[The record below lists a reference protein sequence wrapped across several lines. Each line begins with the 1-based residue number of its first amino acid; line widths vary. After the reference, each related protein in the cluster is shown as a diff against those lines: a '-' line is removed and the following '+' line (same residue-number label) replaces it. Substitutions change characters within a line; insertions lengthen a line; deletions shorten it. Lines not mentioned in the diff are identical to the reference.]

1 MKCAAKRIISVLLS
15 LIILIGLTAGFTVFA
30 DNEPSVKLS
39 YKLDFES
46 DDKDLTFT
54 PSVSDYYNFNS
65 GDISA
70 DYISFGLSRGNKLL
84 MSLYDADSDGDSTV
98 HIDGSFYLDEGVEY
112 TISSFAYD
120 IEFQKESND
129 EHSIVSEFVK
139 HSITVT
145 SDAMSIEPTGV
156 DIRMHSRYDDKIY
169 VGETLTVTANIIPT
183 GANIRSLTPT
193 ISDESVI
200 VIDRMYIDIDMSRV
214 TTFEVVGK
222 GTSTVTF
229 TEPESGITA
238 ELEIT
243 VKGGRF
249 EFAMRRLGDFIK
261 NIIKMIMMWF
271 Y

>member
-1 MKCAAKRIISVLLS
+1 MKNATKRITSVLLS
-15 LIILIGLTAGFTVFA
+15 LIMLIGLTMFFTVFA

-70 DYISFGLSRGNKLL
+70 DYISFGIFRGDKLF

-120 IEFQKESND
+120 IKVQKESND
-129 EHSIVSEFVK
+129 ENSYAFEFVK

-145 SDAMSIEPTGV
+145 SDAMSIEPTGI

-169 VGETLTVTANIIPT
+169 IGEILTVTANIIPT
-183 GANIRSLTPT
+183 GANIRSLTQT

-200 VIDRMYIDIDMSRV
+200 VLESMETYLDLSRV
-214 TTFEVVGK
+214 LTFEVVGK

-229 TEPESGITA
+229 TEPESGVTA

-249 EFAMRRLGDFIK
+249 EFAMRRFGDFIK
-261 NIIKMIMMWF
+261 RIIEMIRIWF
-271 Y
+271 S

>member
-1 MKCAAKRIISVLLS
+1 MKCATKRIISVLLS

-30 DNEPSVKLS
+30 DNKPSVKLS
-39 YKLDFES
+39 YKLDFENE
-46 DDKDLTFT
+46 DDTVTFT

-65 GDISA
+65 GDVNA
-70 DYISFGLSRGNKLL
+70 DVFLFELRREDKVL
-84 MSLYDADSDGDSTV
+84 MRLQDVKSEKDSTV
-98 HIDGSFYLDEGVEY
+98 NIDGSFYLDEGVEY
-112 TISSFAYD
+112 TIFTIVYNYGHETDDPNGPVTSF
-120 IEFQKESND
+120 
-129 EHSIVSEFVK
+129 EFVK

-156 DIRMHSRYDDKIY
+156 DVRMYSRYDDKIY

-200 VIDRMYIDIDMSRV
+200 VINRMYIDIDMSRV

-222 GTSTVTF
+222 GTSVVTF

-243 VKGGRF
+243 VTGSRF
-249 EFAMRRLGDFIK
+249 EYTMRRFGDFIK

>member
-1 MKCAAKRIISVLLS
+1 MKNTSKRITSILLS
-15 LIILIGLTAGFTVFA
+15 LIMLIGLTAGFAVFA
-30 DNEPSVKLS
+30 GNETSVKLS
-39 YKLDFES
+39 YKLDFETEG
-46 DDKDLTFT
+46 DTVTFT

-65 GDISA
+65 GDINA
-70 DYISFGLSRGNKLL
+70 DYISFGLYRGDKLL
-84 MSLYDADSDGDSTV
+84 MSLYDTDFDEDSTV
-98 HIDGSFYLDEGVEY
+98 NIDGSFYLDKDVEY
-112 TISSFAYD
+112 TISSDVYYF
-120 IEFQKESND
+120 ERGND
-129 EHSIVSEFVK
+129 EPDAPAITFEFVK

-156 DIRMHSRYDDKIY
+156 DVRMYSRYADKIY
-169 VGETLTVTANIIPT
+169 VGETLTVTANILPT

-193 ISDESVI
+193 ISDTDVI

-222 GTSTVTF
+222 GTSVVTF

-243 VKGGRF
+243 VKGSRF
-249 EFAMRRLGDFIK
+249 EYTMRRFGDFIK

-271 Y
+271 C

>member
-1 MKCAAKRIISVLLS
+1 MKNSSKRITSILLS
-15 LIILIGLTAGFTVFA
+15 LIMIIGLTAGFTVFA
-30 DNEPSVKLS
+30 DNETSVKLS
-39 YKLDFES
+39 YKLNFETE
-46 DDKDLTFT
+46 DDTVTFT

-65 GDISA
+65 GDVNA
-70 DYISFGLSRGNKLL
+70 DIFLFELHRGDKLL
-84 MSLYDADSDGDSTV
+84 MRLQDVDLDDDSTV
-98 HIDGSFYLDEGVEY
+98 NIDGSFYLDEGVEY
-112 TISSFAYD
+112 TVSSLAYNFGHENDDPDEPSIS
-120 IEFQKESND
+120 I
-129 EHSIVSEFVK
+129 EFVK

-156 DIRMHSRYDDKIY
+156 DVQMYSRYDDKIY
-169 VGETLTVTANIIPT
+169 VGETLTVTANILPT

-193 ISDESVI
+193 ISNTDVI

-243 VKGGRF
+243 VTGNKF
-249 EFAMRRLGDFIK
+249 EYTMRRFGDFIK
-261 NIIKMIMMWF
+261 NIIKMIMIWF